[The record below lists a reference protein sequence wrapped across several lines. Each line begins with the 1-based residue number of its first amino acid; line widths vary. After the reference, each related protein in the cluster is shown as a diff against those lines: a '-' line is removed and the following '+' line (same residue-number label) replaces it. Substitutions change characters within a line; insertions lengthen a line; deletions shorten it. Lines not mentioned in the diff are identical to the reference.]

1 VTLTLKGQDYIFSF
15 YALYKT
21 LFNIRRN
28 VLQCNLSSITH
39 EKAIM
44 GIQDKITELNKLREQ
59 SMAAGGAKRT
69 EAQHKRGKLT
79 ARERIQFLFD
89 PGTFE
94 ELDPFALHRCTDF
107 GVDEQRVPGD
117 AVVTGYGKINGR
129 MTFVFSQDFTVFGG
143 SLSKVA
149 SEKICKAMDLA
160 AKNGAPIIGLLDSG
174 GARIQE
180 GVDSLVGYADIFT
193 RNTLYSGFI
202 PQISVVMGPCAGG
215 AVYSPAITDFIFMIK
230 NTGQMYIT
238 GPAVI
243 KAVTGEEISLEDLGG
258 AMTHATKSGN
268 CHFVAA
274 NDKQC
279 LEDIR
284 RLLSFVPQNNLDDPP
299 FIDTGDDPERT
310 DEELLHVIPDDPN
323 KTYDMK
329 KILLNIIDGGDF
341 MEVHENFAK
350 NLIVGFAR
358 MGGHTVGV
366 VAQQPLEYAGVI
378 DVDAAD
384 KGARFVRFCDC
395 FNIPLVTF
403 VDVPGYMP
411 GSDQEYRGIIRH
423 GAKFLYAYAEAT
435 VPKVSVITRKAYGGA
450 YIVMS
455 SKNLRGDI
463 NYAWPTAEIAVMG
476 PDGAVNIIFK
486 ETIDKSAKPE
496 ETRQKLIDEYK
507 DKFANPYIAAS
518 KGYIDDVI
526 DPRTTRPKL
535 IKALEML
542 QNKTDNNPPKKHG
555 NIPL

>member
-1 VTLTLKGQDYIFSF
+1 
-15 YALYKT
+15 
-21 LFNIRRN
+21 
-28 VLQCNLSSITH
+28 
-39 EKAIM
+39 M
-44 GIQDKITELNKLREQ
+44 GIEEKINQLNKLREQ
-59 SMAAGGAKRT
+59 SMAGGGAKRV
-69 EAQHKRGKLT
+69 EDQHKKGKLT
-79 ARERIQFLFD
+79 ARERIHLLFD

-94 ELDPFALHRCTDF
+94 ELDPFALHRCSDF
-107 GVDEQRVPGD
+107 GVDEQRVLGD

-129 MTFVFSQDFTVFGG
+129 TAFVFSQDFTVLGG

-160 AKNGAPIIGLLDSG
+160 AKNGAPVIGLLDSG

-180 GVDSLVGYADIFT
+180 GVDSLAGYAEIFV
-193 RNTLYSGFI
+193 RNTLYSGVI

-215 AVYSPAITDFIFMIK
+215 AVYSPAITDFIFMVK

-243 KAVTGEEISLEDLGG
+243 KAVTAEVTSLEELGG

-268 CHFVAA
+268 CHFVAD

-279 LEDIR
+279 LEYVR
-284 RLLSFVPQNNLDDPP
+284 QLLSFLPQNNLEDPP
-299 FIDTGDDPERT
+299 FMDTGDDIYRT
-310 DEELLHVIPDDPN
+310 GEELLHLIPDDTN

-329 KILLNIIDGGDF
+329 KVILKIIDNGDF

-358 MGGHTVGV
+358 MGGHSVGI
-366 VAQQPLEYAGVI
+366 VAQQPLVYAGVI

-411 GSDQEYRGIIRH
+411 GSEQEYRGIIRH

-450 YIVMS
+450 FIVMS

-486 ETIDKSAKPE
+486 DTIDKSPNPE
-496 ETRQKLIDEYK
+496 ETRQKLIGEYR

-518 KGYIDDVI
+518 RGYIDDVI
-526 DPRTTRPKL
+526 DPRDTRPKL
-535 IKALEML
+535 IKALGML
-542 QNKTDNNPPKKHG
+542 QHKTDTNPPKKHG